1 MNFFKHCFQ
10 NRWLRGLT
18 WTLVSVVT
26 LYGLICAWMNWSGAQ
41 QWSATQAML
50 KAEGETLDFR
60 ATMKDPIP
68 EAENFCAIPLLKD
81 IALAVDN
88 DASKGAP
95 AEKRKRLED
104 AGLPAFRWRAHG
116 GTGRIRE
123 DRPRLTRSAELGKAA
138 DLKGIADWLRQEGSL
153 PFPPD
158 AGNPARELLSALAK
172 YDSVVQELTAGL
184 SRPKAQW
191 TPEWKTRD
199 LPEMLFAVS
208 LPHYSNMSGVNQ
220 TLALRAIASARAG
233 NIAKAHETALIIAK
247 LSQANLND
255 PFLIGLLVGASSTA
269 MLPATTWELCDAQ
282 AGTVE
287 DFTKLES
294 ALGTLDFH
302 GSALSA
308 WRSEMAAGVNTLQ
321 FIKRKRDNSLSLF
334 EVVSNDGKPS
344 SSVLGNLSAHAI
356 PSGFFDASSAVLVD
370 REFNYLLKPLR
381 DGSWLEA
388 RKAGQTWEKE
398 LIEMRKNIAWH
409 PSYIMTTM
417 IAPAFKSV
425 LTRAIYTQVL
435 VNQATIACALE
446 RYRLEKGNYPD
457 SLDAVKL
464 ADGKPL
470 PLDVINDKSMH
481 YRKTTNGKYALWSVG
496 FDGKDDGG
504 KRMLDEKHPENT
516 RFSDEKYLGDWVWD
530 FPAK

>member
-1 MNFFKHCFQ
+1 MNFIKHCFQ

-26 LYGLICAWMNWSGAQ
+26 LYALVCAWMNWSGAR

-81 IALAVDN
+81 VALAVDN

-95 AEKRKRLED
+95 AEKRKRLE
-104 AGLPAFRWRAHG
+104 ALKLPQQG
-116 GTGRIRE
+116 KDGIR
-123 DRPRLTRSAELGKAA
+123 PKLTNATFGNRT
-138 DLKGIADWLRQEGSL
+138 DLKAWADWLRKEGSL
-153 PFPPD
+153 PMPPD
-158 AGNPARELLSALAK
+158 SGDASRDVLNALSKHEA
-172 YDSVVQELTAGL
+172 VMQELTAGL

-191 TPEWKTRD
+191 TPEWKTRE

-233 NIAKAHETALIIAK
+233 EIAKAHETALIIAK

-269 MLPATTWELCDAQ
+269 MLHATTWELCDAQ
-282 AGTVE
+282 AGTGE

-294 ALGTLDFH
+294 ALGALDFH
-302 GSALSA
+302 RSALSA

-321 FIKRKRDNSLSLF
+321 FIKRKRDNTLSLF

-344 SSVLGNLSAHAI
+344 SSMLDNLSVHAI
-356 PSGFFDASSAVLVD
+356 PSGFFDASSAVLAD

-381 DGSWLEA
+381 DGGWLEA

-398 LIEMRKNIAWH
+398 LIEMRKNMAKN
-409 PSYIMTTM
+409 PAYLMTTL

-435 VNQATIACALE
+435 VNQSIIACALE
-446 RYRLEKGNYPD
+446 RYRLEKGSYPE

-464 ADGKPL
+464 ADGKAL
-470 PLDVINDKSMH
+470 PLDVMNDKPMH

>member
-10 NRWLRGLT
+10 NRWLRALA
-18 WTLVSVVT
+18 WTLISIVT
-26 LYGLICAWMNWSGAQ
+26 LYALVCASMNWSGAQ

-95 AEKRKRLED
+95 AEKRKSLE
-104 AGLPAFRWRAHG
+104 ALKLPQQG
-116 GTGRIRE
+116 KDGIR
-123 DRPRLTRSAELGKAA
+123 PKLTNATFGNRT
-138 DLKGIADWLRQEGSL
+138 DLKAWADWLRKEGSL
-153 PFPPD
+153 PMPPD
-158 AGNPARELLSALAK
+158 SGDAARDVLNALSKHEA
-172 YDSVVQELTAGL
+172 VMQELTAGL

-199 LPEMLFAVS
+199 LPEMLFAIS
-208 LPHYSNMSGVNQ
+208 LPHYSNLVSVNQ
-220 TLALRAIASARAG
+220 TLVLRAIASARAG
-233 NIAKAHETALIIAK
+233 EIAKAHETVLIIAK

-255 PFLIGLLVGASSTA
+255 PFLIGLLVAASNTS
-269 MLPATTWELCDAQ
+269 MLHGTTWELCDAQ
-282 AGTVE
+282 AGTGE

-302 GSALSA
+302 RSALSA

-334 EVVSNDGKPS
+334 EVVSNDGKSS

-356 PSGFFDASSAVLVD
+356 PSGFFDASSAVLAD

-381 DGSWLEA
+381 DGGWSEA

-398 LIEMRKNIAWH
+398 LAEMRKDIAWH
-409 PSYIMTTM
+409 PAYIMTTL

-435 VNQATIACALE
+435 VNQSIIACALE
-446 RYRLEKGNYPD
+446 RYRLEKGSYPE

-470 PLDVINDKSMH
+470 PLDVMNDKPMH

-496 FDGKDDGG
+496 FDGKDNGG
-504 KRMLDEKHPENT
+504 KRTLDEKHPENT
-516 RFSDEKYLGDWVWD
+516 KFSDEKYLGDWVWD
-530 FPAK
+530 FPTK